1 MEEQHVL
8 PYVNISGQC
17 FTACICTQV
26 ESIMENIFYDGKSR
40 TFTLKCYTQT
50 LKHSFND
57 MEEMSKLVT
66 ESRKVRELLRG
77 LKDSKYEREV
87 NTTMLTPWL
96 NTNYMLTVTH
106 IETYLRQQNSV
117 VTSNPNHSVGL
128 TNTLI

>member
-1 MEEQHVL
+1 MQ
-8 PYVNISGQC
+8 
-17 FTACICTQV
+17 
-26 ESIMENIFYDGKSR
+26 NIFYDGKSR

-77 LKDSKYEREV
+77 LKDSKYKREV

-96 NTNYMLTVTH
+96 NTNYMLTVSH
-106 IETYLRQQNSV
+106 IETYLRLQNSV